1 LLITGNCLLI
11 TEKLR
16 FFLTRKAIKCHKQR
30 LLFNLVSICG
40 QESASSHLKHKNM
53 IKTSASHSFSA
64 GLVVCLV
71 LLCSFFSFAQEK
83 VPASPPASATAKIG
97 TTDVTVKYSSP
108 AVKGR
113 KVWGELVPYGEVWRT
128 GANEATTI
136 TFSKDVTVEGQKLA
150 AGTYALFTVP
160 GDAEWTIVFN
170 KTAKQWGAFKY
181 DQAQD
186 ALRVKVK
193 PVAAK
198 SMNERMKIDVQPKG
212 KGAGVVTIMW
222 ENLAVPFNVKAS

>member
-1 LLITGNCLLI
+1 
-11 TEKLR
+11 
-16 FFLTRKAIKCHKQR
+16 
-30 LLFNLVSICG
+30 LFILVSICG
-40 QESASSHLKHKNM
+40 QQFACFDLTNKPM
-53 IKTSASHSFSA
+53 IKTSASHYFKG
-64 GLVVCLV
+64 GLLACLM
-71 LLCSFFSFAQEK
+71 LLVSLVSFAQEK
-83 VPASPPASATAKIG
+83 APASPPASANAKIG
-97 TTDVTVKYSSP
+97 TTDISVKYSSP

-113 KVWGELVPYGEVWRT
+113 KIWGELVPYGQVWRT

-136 TFSKDVTVEGQKLA
+136 TFSKDVTVEGQKLK
-150 AGTYALFTVP
+150 AGTYALFTIP
-160 GDAEWTIVFN
+160 TDKEWTIIFN

-181 DQAQD
+181 DQGQD

-212 KGAGVVTIMW
+212 KTAGVVTIMW

>member
-1 LLITGNCLLI
+1 
-11 TEKLR
+11 
-16 FFLTRKAIKCHKQR
+16 
-30 LLFNLVSICG
+30 
-40 QESASSHLKHKNM
+40 M
-53 IKTSASHSFSA
+53 IKTALFPYFKS
-64 GLVVCLV
+64 GLVTCLV
-71 LLCSFFSFAQEK
+71 FLCSLVSFAQEK
-83 VPASPPASATAKIG
+83 APASPPASANAKIG

-113 KVWGELVPYGEVWRT
+113 KVWGELVPYGQVWRT

-136 TFSKDVTVEGQKLA
+136 TFSKDVTVEGQKLK
-150 AGTYALFTVP
+150 AGTYGLFTLP
-160 GDAEWTIVFN
+160 GDKEWTIIFN

-193 PVAAK
+193 PMASK
-198 SMNERMKIDVQPKG
+198 TMNERMKIDVQPKG
-212 KGAGVVTIMW
+212 KAAGVVTIMW

>member
-1 LLITGNCLLI
+1 
-11 TEKLR
+11 
-16 FFLTRKAIKCHKQR
+16 
-30 LLFNLVSICG
+30 
-40 QESASSHLKHKNM
+40 M

-71 LLCSFFSFAQEK
+71 LLCSFVSFAQEK
-83 VPASPPASATAKIG
+83 APASPPASATAKIG
-97 TTDVTVKYSSP
+97 TTDITVKYSSP

-113 KVWGELVPYGEVWRT
+113 KVWGELVPYGQVWRT

-136 TFSKDVTVEGQKLA
+136 TFSNDVTVEGQKLT
-150 AGTYALFTVP
+150 AGTYSLFTVP
-160 GDAEWTIVFN
+160 GDTEWTIVFN
-170 KTAKQWGAFKY
+170 KTVKQWGAFKY

-198 SMNERMKIDVQPKG
+198 AMNERMKIDVQPKG

-222 ENLAVPFNVKAS
+222 ENVAVPFNVKAS

>member
-1 LLITGNCLLI
+1 
-11 TEKLR
+11 
-16 FFLTRKAIKCHKQR
+16 
-30 LLFNLVSICG
+30 
-40 QESASSHLKHKNM
+40 M
-53 IKTSASHSFSA
+53 IKTSASYYGKA
-64 GLVVCLV
+64 GLLACLALFV
-71 LLCSFFSFAQEK
+71 SFISFAQEK
-83 VPASPPASATAKIG
+83 APASPPASANAKIG
-97 TTDVTVKYSSP
+97 TTDITVKYSSP

-113 KVWGELVPYGEVWRT
+113 KIWGELVPYGQVWRT

-136 TFSKDVTVEGQKLA
+136 TFSKDVTVEGQKLP
-150 AGTYALFTVP
+150 AGTYALFTIP
-160 GDAEWTIVFN
+160 GDKEWTVVFN

>member
-1 LLITGNCLLI
+1 VGSSLPA
-11 TEKLR
+11 
-16 FFLTRKAIKCHKQR
+16 LTK
-30 LLFNLVSICG
+30 
-40 QESASSHLKHKNM
+40 KNKPM
-53 IKTSASHSFSA
+53 IKTFASHYLKG
-64 GLVVCLV
+64 GLLACLMLLACLV
-71 LLCSFFSFAQEK
+71 SYAQEK
-83 VPASPPASATAKIG
+83 APASPPASANAKIG
-97 TTDVTVKYSSP
+97 TTDISVKYSSP

-113 KVWGELVPYGEVWRT
+113 KIWGELVPYGQVWRT

-136 TFSKDVTVEGQKLA
+136 TFSKDVTVEGQKLK
-150 AGTYALFTVP
+150 AGTYALFTIP
-160 GDAEWTIVFN
+160 GDKEWTIVFN

-181 DQAQD
+181 DQGQD

-212 KGAGVVTIMW
+212 KSAGVVTIMW

>member
-1 LLITGNCLLI
+1 
-11 TEKLR
+11 
-16 FFLTRKAIKCHKQR
+16 
-30 LLFNLVSICG
+30 
-40 QESASSHLKHKNM
+40 M
-53 IKTSASHSFSA
+53 IKTSANHFLNA

-71 LLCSFFSFAQEK
+71 LLCSFVSFAQEK

-97 TTDVTVKYSSP
+97 NTDVTIKYSSP

-113 KVWGELVPYGEVWRT
+113 KVWGDLVPYGQVWRT

-136 TFSKDVTVEGQKLA
+136 TFSKDVSVEGQKLA

-160 GDAEWTIVFN
+160 GENEWTIVFN

-181 DQAQD
+181 EQAQD

-193 PVAAK
+193 PTAAK
-198 SMNERMKIDVQPKG
+198 SMNERMKIEVQPKG
-212 KGAGVVTIMW
+212 QNAGVVTIMW
-222 ENLAVPFNVKAS
+222 ENVAVPFTVKAS

>member
-1 LLITGNCLLI
+1 
-11 TEKLR
+11 
-16 FFLTRKAIKCHKQR
+16 
-30 LLFNLVSICG
+30 
-40 QESASSHLKHKNM
+40 M
-53 IKTSASHSFSA
+53 IKTSATHSLNA

-71 LLCSFFSFAQEK
+71 FLCSFVAFAQEK
-83 VPASPPASATAKIG
+83 APASPPASATAKIG
-97 TTDVTVKYSSP
+97 STDVTIKYSSP

-113 KVWGELVPYGEVWRT
+113 KIWGDLVPYGQVWRT

-136 TFSKDVTVEGQKLA
+136 TFSNDVTVEGQKLA

-160 GDAEWTIVFN
+160 SDTEWTIVFN

-193 PVAAK
+193 PTSTK
-198 SMNERMKIDVQPKG
+198 STNERMKIDVQPKG
-212 KGAGVVTIMW
+212 KNAGVVTIMW
-222 ENLAVPFNVKAS
+222 ENLAVPFTVKAS